1 MVIQTN
7 ILAMNAGRQFG
18 ITTLE
23 QKKSS
28 EKLSSGFKIN
38 RAADDAAGLTI
49 SEKMRRQ
56 IRGLNQAS
64 DNAQDGISMVQTAEG
79 ALNEVHDML
88 HRMNELCVKA
98 ANDTLTYE
106 DRTSIQAEID
116 ELTDEINH
124 VGDGTTFNT
133 IKLFDGLPQT
143 RADAVNPGIKINGN
157 QGTITQAVAEPE
169 RDAIYEN
176 EPVKPGDM
184 VEIPGSDGRKYYK
197 AATQAEIDE
206 YEKGWKDYE
215 DSLDGPDVLPEPLKR
230 DGSTEDKA
238 VLMTVDKI
246 QRQIMNS
253 LGGTNAAQ
261 NAGIVDSVGVSYSS
275 LNPGAFELHFYGPLH
290 VELQIGTEK
299 DHTMSFDIDPINSA
313 SLGVHNID
321 VRDNDGSGAR
331 SGIDKVKAAIEKTS
345 AERSELGAVQNRL
358 EHTIRN
364 LDNVAENTTSAESAI
379 RDTDMSSEMVKYSKS
394 NIVAQVGQSMLAQA
408 NQSKQ
413 GVLNLLG

>member
-169 RDAIYEN
+169 RDAFYEN
-176 EPVKPGDM
+176 EPVELGDM

-215 DSLDGPDVLPEPLKR
+215 ASPDVLPEPLKR
-230 DGSTEDKA
+230 DG
-238 VLMTVDKI
+238 
-246 QRQIMNS
+246 
-253 LGGTNAAQ
+253 
-261 NAGIVDSVGVSYSS
+261 
-275 LNPGAFELHFYGPLH
+275 
-290 VELQIGTEK
+290 
-299 DHTMSFDIDPINSA
+299 
-313 SLGVHNID
+313 
-321 VRDNDGSGAR
+321 DNDGSGAR

-364 LDNVAENTTSAESAI
+364 LGNVAENTTSAESAI